1 MLFDVYKCFLPEC
14 YLDTLLVEVL
24 LNKPFSVNHKK
35 GNSSIAAI
43 MHNSPL
49 KDGFAVG
56 VIDEDKVRLK
66 ELDTFDEEERL
77 SKKGIKIYTHSVR
90 KHFFIQICPAIE
102 KWILKECEKA
112 TIDIASDRYQLPNT
126 LKGLKAMKGL
136 TQRNDERFKR
146 LFRDMSENEH
156 CDELIE
162 LRRWL
167 IFLKENNYNTDLD
180 LL

>member
-35 GNSSIAAI
+35 GNSSIAVV
-43 MHNSPL
+43 MNNSPL
-49 KDGFAVG
+49 KDRFAVG
-56 VIDEDKVRLK
+56 IIDEDKVRLK
-66 ELDTFDEEERL
+66 ELDTFIHVERL
-77 SKKGIKIYTHSVR
+77 RKNGLKIYRHSN
-90 KHFFIQICPAIE
+90 KNHFFIQICPAVE
-102 KWILKECEKA
+102 RWILKECEKA
-112 TIDIASDRYQLPNT
+112 SIDIAADRYRLPNT

-136 TQRNDERFKR
+136 TQRSDERFKR
-146 LFRDMSENEH
+146 LFRDMSENES

-167 IFLKENNYNTDLD
+167 LFFRENNYNSNLD

>member
-1 MLFDVYKCFLPEC
+1 MLFNVYKCFLPEC
-14 YLDTLLVEVL
+14 YLDTVLVEVL
-24 LNKPFSVNHKK
+24 LSKPFYVNHKK
-35 GNSSIAAI
+35 GNSSIATV
-43 MHNSPL
+43 MKHGPL

-56 VIDEDKVRLK
+56 IIDEDKVRLK
-66 ELDTFDEEERL
+66 ELDTFAKVERL
-77 SKKGIKIYTHSVR
+77 SKNGLKIYRDSEK

-112 TIDIASDRYQLPNT
+112 SIDIASEEYKLPNT

-136 TQRNDERFKR
+136 AQRSDERFER
-146 LFRDMSENEH
+146 LFKDMQNNKSWY
-156 CDELIE
+156 ELIE

-167 IFLKENNYNTDLD
+167 LFLKENNYTTDLD